1 MKSLI
6 GRRTDP
12 RRAAASL
19 RRAVRQRGDDQCTE
33 GARHAVRAHARALNP
48 RACVCARAFDSAR
61 HDAAGAMPCI
71 VPVRDGTPCGVVVS
85 HGTLGG
91 HHAVPSD
98 MISHAAPYPMRQTG
112 AGGQAAS
119 DGLPHAVRARPG
131 GVHVQR
137 QKVRPLSSLR
147 AVSVHRQPHSSI
159 AHDALARGIAP
170 SVASASP
177 TGSGKA

>member
-1 MKSLI
+1 
-6 GRRTDP
+6 
-12 RRAAASL
+12 
-19 RRAVRQRGDDQCTE
+19 
-33 GARHAVRAHARALNP
+33 
-48 RACVCARAFDSAR
+48 
-61 HDAAGAMPCI
+61 MPCI

-91 HHAVPSD
+91 YHAVPSD
-98 MISHAAPYPMRQTG
+98 MISHAARFAHATG

-147 AVSVHRQPHSSI
+147 A
-159 AHDALARGIAP
+159 A
-170 SVASASP
+170 
-177 TGSGKA
+177 